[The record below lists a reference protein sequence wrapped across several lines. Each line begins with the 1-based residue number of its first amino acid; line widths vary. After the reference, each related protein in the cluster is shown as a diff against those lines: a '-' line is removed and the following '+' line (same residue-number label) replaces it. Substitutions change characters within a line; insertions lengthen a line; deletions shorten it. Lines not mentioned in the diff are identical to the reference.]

1 MEKAGYGAKTS
12 GGSKKD
18 TASMEEDQLKDT
30 QTPILRKRL
39 IVSFSIINST
49 YVYFHGTFDVGLAF
63 TSVFN

>member
-1 MEKAGYGAKTS
+1 MCIRDRAGYGAKTA

-39 IVSFSIINST
+39 IVS
-49 YVYFHGTFDVGLAF
+49 
-63 TSVFN
+63 